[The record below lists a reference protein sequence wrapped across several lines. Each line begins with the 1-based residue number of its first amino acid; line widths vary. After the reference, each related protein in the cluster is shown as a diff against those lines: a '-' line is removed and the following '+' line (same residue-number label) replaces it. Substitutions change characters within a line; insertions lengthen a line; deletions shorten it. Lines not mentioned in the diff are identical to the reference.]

1 MRSTAIFHVE
11 CSSEELTI
19 QPMKGRILADG
30 KLPFVVSFIS
40 NVDADFYSEITV
52 YIRGGKPLRMP
63 VRACAKIPDI

>member
-1 MRSTAIFHVE
+1 
-11 CSSEELTI
+11 
-19 QPMKGRILADG
+19 LADG